1 MTYEIHFHVYSL
13 TLKKYYKSNNQNDS
27 YDVYTVFEN
36 TLVFLIDLKSSYM
49 NSEITGLRASFLC
62 LGR

>member
-13 TLKKYYKSNNQNDS
+13 TLKKYYKSNNQNF
-27 YDVYTVFEN
+27 VEN
-36 TLVFLIDLKSSYM
+36 TLVFLIALKSCYT

>member
-13 TLKKYYKSNNQNDS
+13 TLKKYYKSNNQND
-27 YDVYTVFEN
+27 YHFVEN
-36 TLVFLIDLKSSYM
+36 TLVFLIDLKSCYT